1 MLTSKHGAGV
11 SAAAWQRGRNTRNLL
26 DGRCKA
32 GPRPVYP
39 TRITKKPQNYSGRAI
54 ECNLSLLTR
63 ARAPPFGGARRD
75 DCTKIAAMPKKLN
88 HRSEE
93 HTSEL
98 QTLMR
103 NSYAVFC

>member
-54 ECNLSLLTR
+54 ECNLSLLNR
-63 ARAPPFGGARRD
+63 ARAPPFG
-75 DCTKIAAMPKKLN
+75 
-88 HRSEE
+88 RSEE
-93 HTSEL
+93 RRVGKEGVSTCRSRWSPYHKKKKQKS
-98 QTLMR
+98 
-103 NSYAVFC
+103 